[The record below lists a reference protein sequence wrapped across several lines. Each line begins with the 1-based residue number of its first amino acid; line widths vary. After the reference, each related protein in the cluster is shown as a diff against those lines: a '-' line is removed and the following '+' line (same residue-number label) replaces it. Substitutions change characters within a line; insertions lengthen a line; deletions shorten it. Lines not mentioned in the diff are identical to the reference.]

1 MAMTINGK
9 NRKTRKVNENFSLR
23 AAVRNLG
30 DVKYH
35 DWVNVAGSA
44 DVTDNDYVLNPGING
59 SLTFVYK
66 F

>member
-1 MAMTINGK
+1 
-9 NRKTRKVNENFSLR
+9 
-23 AAVRNLG
+23 
-30 DVKYH
+30 VKYH

-44 DVTDNDYVLNPGING
+44 DVTYNGYVLNPGING